1 MEMNIQ
7 LAEKTSRIYIERD
20 CRLHLEKY
28 ISLDCKVMVITDEG
42 VPKQY
47 YEEVLSQCK
56 EGCLFVAK
64 QGEETKSLTVYEQI
78 LNRLLELDFSRK
90 DLVIALGG
98 GVIGDLS
105 GFVAGTFKRGMR
117 FASIPTTPLSQIDS
131 SIGGKVAVNMGEV
144 KNVVGTFYHPEA
156 VLIDLNTLSTL
167 PERHYHNGL
176 VEAVKAG
183 LIADEKLFEL
193 FEKTEN
199 IEEDLEEIIVRALHV
214 KKNVVEQDEK
224 EENLRKILNF
234 GHTIGHAIESIYHL
248 EGYYHGECV
257 GIGMMMILENEE
269 IRERLRRV
277 LCKLNVPLSADYD
290 VEEVIHFI
298 KKDKKANGKYV
309 TVVQVDKVGEAKLLP
324 IEIESL
330 RGNKI

>member
-7 LAEKTSRIYIERD
+7 LAEKTSRVYIEKD

-47 YEEVLSQCK
+47 HEEVLKQCK
-56 EGCLFVAK
+56 EGYLFVAK
-64 QGEETKSLTVYEQI
+64 QGEETKSLGVYEQI
-78 LNRLLELDFSRK
+78 LQRLLELDFSRK

-117 FASIPTTPLSQIDS
+117 FASIPTTTLSQIDS

-156 VLIDLNTLSTL
+156 VLIDLNTLATL
-167 PERHYHNGL
+167 SERHYHNGL

-183 LIADEKLFEL
+183 LIGDAELFEL
-193 FEKTEN
+193 FEKTED
-199 IEEDLEEIIVRALHV
+199 IEKDLEEIIIRALKV

-269 IRERLRRV
+269 IRERLRKV
-277 LCKLNVPLSADYD
+277 LYKLNVPLSAEYD

>member
-1 MEMNIQ
+1 M
-7 LAEKTSRIYIERD
+7 LA
-20 CRLHLEKY
+20 
-28 ISLDCKVMVITDEG
+28 
-42 VPKQY
+42 
-47 YEEVLSQCK
+47 
-56 EGCLFVAK
+56 
-64 QGEETKSLTVYEQI
+64 
-78 LNRLLELDFSRK
+78 LDFSRK
-90 DLVIALGG
+90 DLIIALGG

-117 FASIPTTPLSQIDS
+117 FASIPTTTLSQIDS

-167 PERHYHNGL
+167 PERHYNNGL

-183 LIADEKLFEL
+183 LIGDAELFEL
-193 FEKTEN
+193 FEKTEH
-199 IEEDLEEIIVRALHV
+199 IENDLEEIIVRALRV

-257 GIGMMMILENEE
+257 GIGMMMILEKEE
-269 IRERLRRV
+269 IRERLRKV